1 MPDPYTDFYA
11 AFLKDHPE
19 ELAGVRMVPLE
30 GESTLMMTAAT
41 LRRFISWALGMG
53 LVQDE
58 DKALL
63 YLTHMD
69 ELEGKAR
76 AAHKHDLQP

>member
-1 MPDPYTDFYA
+1 MPDPSTEFYA

-19 ELAGVRMVPLE
+19 ELAGVKTFTIE
-30 GESTLMMTAAT
+30 GEPTLMMTTAT
-41 LRRFISWALGMG
+41 LRRFIAWALGMG
-53 LVQDE
+53 IVQDE

-69 ELEGKAR
+69 E
-76 AAHKHDLQP
+76 

>member
-69 ELEGKAR
+69 ELEAKAR

>member
-1 MPDPYTDFYA
+1 MPDPYTAFYA

-19 ELAGVRMVPLE
+19 ELAGVNMVMID
-30 GESTLMMTAAT
+30 GESTLCMSTAT
-41 LRRFISWALGMG
+41 LRRFISWGLGMG
-53 LVQDE
+53 YVTNE
-58 DKALL
+58 DQALL

-69 ELEGKAR
+69 ELEAKAR